1 MYRLP
6 VADVL
11 TALEAFEPNGKNERC
26 SRDLTLALLR
36 SSDRPFDRG
45 NFAPGHVTAS
55 AVVVAPDGGSVLLV
69 FHRRLER
76 WLQPGGHV
84 EPTDGT
90 ILGAATRE
98 LAEETGL
105 VLAKSICPGPVGLD
119 VHRIPAAGGEP
130 PHLHHD
136 VVFGFVGGPDP
147 SGQSPEG
154 QKVAWC
160 PVADLQRWGADGS
173 VVSMLRA
180 RDHRA
185 SGLAAGTTGLDLPGV
200 RLALAASWATG
211 TRKGEQET

>member
-11 TALEAFEPNGKNERC
+11 TALEAFEPNGKNERR

-105 VLAKSICPGPVGLD
+105 VLTKSICPGPVGLD

-173 VVSMLRA
+173 VVRCSGRVITGLRA
-180 RDHRA
+180 
-185 SGLAAGTTGLDLPGV
+185 
-200 RLALAASWATG
+200 
-211 TRKGEQET
+211 